1 MTVVTAAD
9 KRKETN
15 GRKDTSLSMR
25 AFQILAIVITG
36 VFAFL
41 CLIPFIMIISG
52 SLTGEQYIT
61 LHGYSILPKEFTLKA
76 YTTMFQSPD
85 SILRAYG
92 VTITITGVGTF
103 LALVLITMASFV
115 LSRPDFK
122 YRNAFSFFF
131 YFTTLFNGGMVSSY
145 IFFVR
150 YLGLRNSIWAMILP
164 GMFSVFYCL
173 IMRSFMKEV
182 PTSLVESAKL
192 DGASEFTIYLRIIL
206 PLARSGIVTI
216 GLFIGL
222 GYWNEWYNCMLYINN
237 TKLYSLQ
244 YLLYDMLS
252 SQQAFARMA
261 SRGVTKLIIAD
272 LPSKSMRMAM
282 TVVAIGPI
290 LAAYPFI
297 QKYFVKG
304 ITIGAVKG

>member
-61 LHGYSILPKEFTLKA
+61 LHGYSILPKDFSLKA

>member
-103 LALVLITMASFV
+103 LALVLITMAAFV

-261 SRGVTKLIIAD
+261 SRGVTKLVIAD